1 MSPVLS
7 RSQEH
12 RNLILGGYH
21 TSISTRVHLS
31 RIRVFGYNR
40 ATGIYVPASIQVM
53 PFRDRKL
60 EQVYITSRQDIFLY
74 RPLFYYH
81 RFYRLFEFFLK
92 MAGFVPGV
100 SILWKTQSHSYSG
113 IRAYSVGKEF
123 GAAGGFVIFY
133 IFEQKGRPLLI

>member
-21 TSISTRVHLS
+21 PSISPRVHLS
-31 RIRVFGYNR
+31 RIKVFGYNR
-40 ATGIYVPASIQVM
+40 ATGIYVPTSIQVM

-60 EQVYITSRQDIFLY
+60 EQVYITSPQDIFLY
-74 RPLFYYH
+74 RPLLYYH

-92 MAGFVPGV
+92 MAGFFPGGG
-100 SILWKTQSHSYSG
+100 ILLKNTHHSS
-113 IRAYSVGKEF
+113 
-123 GAAGGFVIFY
+123 
-133 IFEQKGRPLLI
+133 P